1 MTKGIPFVEIA
12 DTVEVTVD
20 LAGKR
25 VGSLRWSLSNRQ
37 PATLSAAALR
47 RELWSM
53 VDKESV
59 NAATETTNHRWSA
72 VSTFADF

>member
-1 MTKGIPFVEIA
+1 MTKGIPFVKIA

-20 LAGKR
+20 LKGKR
-25 VGSLRWSLSNRQ
+25 VSSLRWSLSNRQ
-37 PATLSAAALR
+37 PATLPAAALR

-59 NAATETTNHRWSA
+59 NGQPKPQTI
-72 VSTFADF
+72 VGLL